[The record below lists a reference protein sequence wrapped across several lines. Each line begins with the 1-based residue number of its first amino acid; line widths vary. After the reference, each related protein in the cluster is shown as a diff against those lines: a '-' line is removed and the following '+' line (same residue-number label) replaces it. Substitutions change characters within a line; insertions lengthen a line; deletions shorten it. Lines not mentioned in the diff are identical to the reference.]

1 MKKFVLAGSAAIIA
15 LAAAASAQPGYYFSG
30 LAGWSIMPDLG
41 LKNSVGKT
49 TIGFDNGYAY
59 GGALGYD
66 MGTGVRLEIDTVHQ
80 MSQVKSIGGVSSPGH
95 LYSTSLMANATYDLP
110 SFYTLTP
117 YIGAGAGAQNIGD
130 SVAGYAGNVW
140 RPAYQ
145 VEGGLRDE
153 ISPNLDLTTEYR
165 FSQAEA
171 AKFNGIADMAN
182 QHFSDHLLSVGFTYH
197 LSPGGW

>member
-15 LAAAASAQPGYYFSG
+15 LAAAAAAQPGYYFSG
-30 LAGWSIMPDLG
+30 LAGLSMMPDLG

-66 MGTGVRLEIDTVHQ
+66 MGNGVRLEIDSVHQ
-80 MSQVKSIGGVSSPGH
+80 MSQLKSVGGVSTTGH

-110 SFYTLTP
+110 SFSSLTP
-117 YIGAGAGAQNIGD
+117 YIGAGLGAQNIGG

-145 VEGGLRDE
+145 AEAGLRDE
-153 ISPNLDLTTEYR
+153 ISPNLEMFGEYR

-171 AKFNGIADMAN
+171 AKLNGVADAAN

-197 LSPGGW
+197 FAPGGM

>member
-30 LAGWSIMPDLG
+30 LAGLSMMPDLG
-41 LKNSVGKT
+41 LKNSTGKT
-49 TIGFDNGYAY
+49 AVGFDNGYAY

-66 MGTGVRLEIDTVHQ
+66 MGNGVRLEIDSLHQ
-80 MSQVKSIGGVSSPGH
+80 MSQVSSVGGVSARGH

-110 SFYTLTP
+110 SYFSLTP
-117 YIGAGAGAQNIGD
+117 YIGAGAGAQNIGG
-130 SVAGYAGNVW
+130 SVAGYTGNVW

-145 VEGGLRDE
+145 VEAGLRDE
-153 ISPNLDLTTEYR
+153 ISPNLELTTEYR
-165 FSQAEA
+165 FSQAQA
-171 AKFNGIADMAN
+171 AKFDGLADTAN

-197 LSPGGW
+197 LASGGW